1 MLKLLKAV
9 TAAAVVSFAFA
20 ASALAQT
27 LDDASWLTGRWIGEG
42 LGGQLEET
50 WAPPVGG
57 QMVGHFRLMR
67 DGAPVFYEIMLLDV
81 ADGGV
86 RMRVKHFNPDFVGW
100 EEKDEWVTFEPQ
112 RVSAD
117 ALEFNGLTIRRT
129 APDAIEMRLMLRRS
143 DGVHEEILSFRRA
156 PL

>member
-1 MLKLLKAV
+1 MLKLVKTV
-9 TAAAVVSFAFA
+9 TAAAAVSFVVA
-20 ASALAQT
+20 ASAVAQT
-27 LDDASWLTGRWIGEG
+27 IDDASWLAGRWVGEG

-50 WAPPVGG
+50 WSPPVGG
-57 QMVGHFRLMR
+57 QMVGHFSLTH
-67 DGAPVFYEIMLLDV
+67 DGQPAFYEIMLLDV
-81 ADGGV
+81 AEGGL

-100 EEKDEWVTFEPQ
+100 EEKDAWVTFEPQ

-129 APDAIEMRLMLRRS
+129 APDTIEMRLMLRRAS
-143 DGVHEEILSFRRA
+143 GVREEVLTFRRA